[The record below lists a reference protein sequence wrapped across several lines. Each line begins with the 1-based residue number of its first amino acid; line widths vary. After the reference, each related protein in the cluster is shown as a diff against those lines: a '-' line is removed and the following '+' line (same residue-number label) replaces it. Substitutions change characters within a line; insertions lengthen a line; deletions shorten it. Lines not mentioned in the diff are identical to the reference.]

1 MKRIAY
7 IAVIFFMLL
16 SCGPRKEYGEALQRA
31 EAMMN
36 DHPDSALLILEQ
48 LKDTMQHVGKADRMY
63 YELLFADAQNKTYVD
78 FTTDSIMK
86 EVAHYYDRHG
96 SANERMR
103 AHYLLGCSYRD
114 MGEAPMAL
122 QCYQE
127 AVECADTTS
136 KECNYR
142 LMTSIYGQMA
152 EIFHK
157 QNLPTDEI
165 AARKNC
171 QKYSLLAHDTLV
183 YIKSYELM
191 VKPYF
196 LLGDTAAILKVLDK
210 AYWLYLGRNDSMQ
223 AARIYGNSIYVEKLV
238 REGDLVE
245 ARKRIDVFKKKSEY
259 FNADGIIQNR
269 AGLPSYYY
277 ILYLFYMKNSQ
288 PDSAELYI
296 RRLLSYK
303 GYQSDAYRGLL
314 SIYQQAGNTDS
325 IVKYAQLYEAALDS
339 LSNTRRTETI
349 HEMTSMYNYQRFQ
362 DQANKSTRLA
372 ERTKWIAITIILL
385 LFIIALTI
393 IYHYRVLQ
401 KERMHRI
408 REITYKYNDTLMKY
422 DIVQEELSNLRI
434 NDESVLADKEEEICI
449 LRKKLGVY
457 QNMLDG
463 LNTHSQL
470 SKFRE
475 SGVITLLK
483 SRLSRRVVPVV
494 SEDAVWLKLTEQFS
508 FLAPTAY
515 SLVGKDDLLSPLE
528 LRMCILLLAG
538 FTNNEI
544 NLLLNTSPQNATN
557 IKAKANRKLFNED
570 SAASLK
576 SNLMSIYS

>member
-16 SCGPRKEYGEALQRA
+16 SCGPRREYGEALQRA

-48 LKDTMQHVGKADRMY
+48 LKDTLQTAGKTDRMY
-63 YELLFADAQNKTYVD
+63 YELLLADAQNKTYVD

-86 EVAHYYDRHG
+86 EVVRYYDRHG

-122 QCYQE
+122 QCYQD

-142 LMTSIYGQMA
+142 LMTSIFGQMA

-196 LLGDTAAILKVLDK
+196 LLGDTAAMKSVLEE
-210 AYWLYLGRNDSMQ
+210 AHNLYLEKNDSLSAVRTYG
-223 AARIYGNSIYVEKLV
+223 AAYIDLFIQQERLSEARLLMEEYERLSGLFDHDGNIIPRLAIYNYTKSIY
-238 REGDLVE
+238 
-245 ARKRIDVFKKKSEY
+245 
-259 FNADGIIQNR
+259 
-269 AGLPSYYY
+269 
-277 ILYLFYMKNSQ
+277 YMKRNQ
-288 PDSAELYI
+288 TDSAEALV
-296 RRLLSYK
+296 RRLIP
-303 GYQSDAYRGLL
+303 YQSLKADAYRGLL
-314 SIYQQAGNTDS
+314 KVYQHQKNADS

-463 LNTHSQL
+463 LNTQSQL

-475 SGVITLLK
+475 SGVITLLR